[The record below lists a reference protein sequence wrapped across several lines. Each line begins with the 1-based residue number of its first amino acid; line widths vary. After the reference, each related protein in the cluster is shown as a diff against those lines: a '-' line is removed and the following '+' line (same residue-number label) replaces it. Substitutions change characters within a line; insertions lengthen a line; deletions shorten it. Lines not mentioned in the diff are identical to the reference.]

1 MTADLLHA
9 EGLERWRAGD
19 LQGALDVIG
28 RAVAAQ
34 PGVAVYRNSLGAVL
48 ASTGDPAAGARLFRS
63 ALMLTPAEAGS
74 WSNLGHALRGR
85 TPAIEVER
93 AYARAVAADPASEA
107 ARDQLIGFVAETHN
121 DRGIALAERNELAE
135 ALAAFD
141 LTLAASPFH
150 VEALVNG
157 AFMHQRLGGNE
168 EARRRY
174 RQALVLSPAMAAG
187 HSNLA
192 GLDQGEFDHGSAVLR
207 HRRAASIDP
216 APSLHSSLIFSL
228 CCAEATTNEDLFAE
242 CRRWEDRHARPVY
255 SSIRPFAI
263 EPASDRRLRLGWCS
277 IDLSNHPVG
286 RNVVGLFERLNRTAF
301 TSVIYGDYR
310 MPDPVTSRFQRAA
323 EAWRET
329 KGLSDAAV
337 AEQIRADGIDILVMV
352 AGHTLGNR
360 IGVAAHK
367 PAPLQV
373 SLYDVTTSGLST
385 MDGWFTDP
393 VLHPTATT
401 EGFTEQLIRLP
412 CLYLHEPPAGAAELP
427 PSPPRPAPGVTFGSM
442 NNPQKYNA
450 TVFAAWAR
458 ILCAVPGSRLLLKY
472 ANAYGSPRLRTLILD
487 AFATHGVSSDRVHFV
502 SGRLGPIDH
511 LATLREIDI
520 ALDPFPFN
528 GSTTSFEALWMG
540 VPLVTLAGERFLA
553 RVGASCLT
561 QIGLTDLIAQDVEEY
576 VGTAVAL
583 AGDPDRL
590 TALKQSLRARV
601 AASPLCDPAAHA
613 RAFEYAMRGIWRDW
627 CRRSA
632 G

>member
-1 MTADLLHA
+1 MTADLLHSQ
-9 EGLERWRAGD
+9 GLERWQAGD
-19 LQGALDVIG
+19 LQGALDIIG
-28 RAVAAQ
+28 RAVASQ
-34 PGVAVYRNSLGAVL
+34 PDVAAYRNSLGALL
-48 ASTGDPAAGARLFRS
+48 ASMGDPVAGARLFRS
-63 ALMLTPAEAGS
+63 ALMLTPGEAGS

-85 TPAIEVER
+85 AAAVEVER
-93 AYARAVAADPASEA
+93 AYARAATIDPA
-107 ARDQLIGFVAETHN
+107 ARDHLAGFVAETHN
-121 DRGIALAERNELAE
+121 DRGIALADRNELAE

-141 LTLAASPFH
+141 LALAASPFH

-168 EARRRY
+168 GARRRY
-174 RQALVLSPAMAAG
+174 SQALVLSPAMAAG

-192 GLDQGEFDHGSAVLR
+192 GLDQGEFDHQSAVRR
-207 HRRAASIDP
+207 HRRAVAIEP

-228 CCAEATTNEDLFAE
+228 CCDDATSNEDLFAE

-255 SSIRPFAI
+255 PSIRPLAI
-263 EPASDRRLRLGWCS
+263 EPAPDRRLRLGWCS

-286 RNVVGLFERLNRTAF
+286 RNVVGLFERLDRTAF

-310 MPDPVTSRFQRAA
+310 MPDPVTSRFQRTA

-329 KGLSDAAV
+329 RGLSDATV
-337 AEQIRADGIDILVMV
+337 AEQIRADRIDILVMV

-373 SLYDVTTSGLST
+373 SLYDVTTTGLST
-385 MDGWFTDP
+385 MDGWLTDP
-393 VLHPTATT
+393 VLHPLTTT

-427 PSPPRPAPGVTFGSM
+427 PSPPRSAPGVTFGLM
-442 NNPQKYNA
+442 NNPQKYNGS
-450 TVFAAWAR
+450 VFTAWAC
-458 ILCAVPGSRLLLKY
+458 ILRAVPNSRLLLKY
-472 ANAYGSPRLRTLILD
+472 ANAYESPRLRNLILD
-487 AFATHGVSSDRVHFV
+487 AFATHGVASDRIHFV
-502 SGRLGPIDH
+502 TGRLAPADH

-561 QIGLTDLIAQDVEEY
+561 QIGLTDLIAGDIDGY

-583 AGDPDRL
+583 AGDPARL
-590 TALKQSLRARV
+590 AGMKQSLRARV

-613 RAFEYAMRGIWRDW
+613 GAFEDALRRMWRDW

>member
-1 MTADLLHA
+1 MTADLLHSQ
-9 EGLERWRAGD
+9 GLERWQAGD
-19 LQGALDVIG
+19 LKGARDVIG
-28 RAVAAQ
+28 LAVAEQ
-34 PGVAVYRNSLGAVL
+34 PDAAVYRNSLGAVL
-48 ASTGDPAAGARLFRS
+48 ASMGDPVAGARLFRS
-63 ALMLTPAEAGS
+63 ALMLTPGEAGS

-85 TPAIEVER
+85 AAAIEVER
-93 AYARAVAADPASEA
+93 AYARATTIDPA
-107 ARDQLIGFVAETHN
+107 ARDHLAGFVAETHN
-121 DRGIALAERNELAE
+121 DRGIALAGQNELAE

-141 LTLAASPFH
+141 LALMANPFH

-192 GLDQGEFDHGSAVLR
+192 GLDQGEFDHRSAVRR
-207 HRRAASIDP
+207 HRRAVAIEP
-216 APSLHSSLIFSL
+216 VPSLHSSLIFSL
-228 CCAEATTNEDLFAE
+228 CCAEGITNEDLFAE

-255 SSIRPFAI
+255 PSIRLLANDLAP
-263 EPASDRRLRLGWCS
+263 DRRLRLGWCS

-286 RNVVGLFERLNRTAF
+286 RNVVGLFERLDRTAL

-310 MPDPVTSRFQRAA
+310 MPDPVTSRFQRTA

-329 KGLSDAAV
+329 RGLSDAEV
-337 AEQIRADGIDILVMV
+337 AEQIRADRIDILVMV

-367 PAPLQV
+367 PAPLQI
-373 SLYDVTTSGLST
+373 SLYDVTTTGLST
-385 MDGWFTDP
+385 MDGWLTDP
-393 VLHPTATT
+393 ILHPESTT

-427 PSPPRPAPGVTFGSM
+427 PSPPRSATGVTFGSM

-450 TVFAAWAR
+450 AVFAAWAG
-458 ILCAVPGSRLLLKY
+458 ILRAVPNSRLLLKY
-472 ANAYGSPRLRTLILD
+472 ANAYGSPRLRKLILD
-487 AFATHGVSSDRVHFV
+487 AFATHGVAGDRIHFV
-502 SGRLGPIDH
+502 TGRLGPADH
-511 LATLREIDI
+511 LSTLSEIDI

-561 QIGLTDLIAQDVEEY
+561 HIGLTDLIADEIEGY
-576 VGTAVAL
+576 VDTAVAL
-583 AGDPDRL
+583 AGDPVRL
-590 TALKQSLRARV
+590 AALKQTLRARV

-613 RAFEYAMRGIWRDW
+613 RAFEDALRGLWRDW
-627 CRRSA
+627 CRRSD

>member
-9 EGLERWRAGD
+9 QGLERWQAGD
-19 LQGALDVIG
+19 LPGALDFIG
-28 RAVAAQ
+28 RAVASQ
-34 PGVAVYRNSLGAVL
+34 PGAAVYRNSLGAVL
-48 ASTGDPAAGARLFRS
+48 ASMGDPVTGARLFRS

-74 WSNLGHALRGR
+74 WSNLGHALRGQ
-85 TPAIEVER
+85 ASEIQVER
-93 AYARAVAADPASEA
+93 AYARAAVSDPAT
-107 ARDQLIGFVAETHN
+107 RDQLAAFVAETHN

-141 LTLAASPFH
+141 LALKASPFH

-157 AFMHQRLGGNE
+157 AYMHQRLGGNE

-174 RQALVLSPAMAAG
+174 SQALVLSPAMAAG

-192 GLDQGEFDHGSAVLR
+192 GLDQGEFDHRSAVRR
-207 HRRAASIDP
+207 HRRAVAIEP

-228 CCAEATTNEDLFAE
+228 CCDDATSNDALFGE

-255 SSIRPFAI
+255 TSIRPLANDLA
-263 EPASDRRLRLGWCS
+263 PDRRLRLGWCS

-286 RNVVGLFERLNRTAF
+286 RNVVGLFERLDRGAF

-329 KGLSDAAV
+329 KGLSDATV
-337 AEQIRADGIDILVMV
+337 AEQIRADRIDVVVMV

-360 IGVAAHK
+360 IGVAAHR

-373 SLYDVTTSGLST
+373 SLYDVTTTGLST
-385 MDGWFTDP
+385 MDGWLTDP
-393 VLHPTATT
+393 ILHPPATT
-401 EGFTEQLIRLP
+401 ERFSEQLIRLP

-427 PSPPRPAPGVTFGSM
+427 PSPPRSAPGVTFGSM

-458 ILCAVPGSRLLLKY
+458 ILRAVPNSRLLLKY
-472 ANAYGSPRLRTLILD
+472 ANAYGSPRLRNLILD
-487 AFATHGVSSDRVHFV
+487 AFATHGVSSDRIHFV
-502 SGRLGPIDH
+502 TGRLAPADH

-540 VPLVTLAGERFLA
+540 VPLVTLAGKRFLA
-553 RVGASCLT
+553 RVGASSLT
-561 QIGLTDLIAQDVEEY
+561 HIGLTDLIAENVESY
-576 VGTAVAL
+576 VETAVAL
-583 AGDPDRL
+583 AGDPARL
-590 TALKQSLRARV
+590 AALKQTLRARV
-601 AASPLCDPAAHA
+601 AASPLCDPPAHA
-613 RAFEYAMRGIWRDW
+613 RAFEGALRGMWRDW